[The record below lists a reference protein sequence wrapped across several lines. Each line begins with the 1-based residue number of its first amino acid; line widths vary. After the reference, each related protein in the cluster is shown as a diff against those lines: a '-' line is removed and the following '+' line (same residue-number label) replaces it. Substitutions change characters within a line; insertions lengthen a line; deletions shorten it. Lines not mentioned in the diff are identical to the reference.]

1 MDTMDLASS
10 VTAVTG
16 AVVALAG
23 SCFRARVQRQRA
35 REEAR
40 ADHVRNLG
48 AGSRLLDLGESGILI
63 EFGADPSSI
72 RGDRVDGA

>member
-1 MDTMDLASS
+1 MDFAST

-16 AVVALAG
+16 AVLALAG
-23 SCFRARVQRQRA
+23 SWFRARIQRHRA

-48 AGSRLLDLGESGILI
+48 PGSRLVDLGENGILI
-63 EFGADPSSI
+63 EFGAEPSSI
-72 RGDRVDGA
+72 WGDRVDGA

>member
-16 AVVALAG
+16 AAVALVG

-48 AGSRLLDLGESGILI
+48 PGSRVLDLGENGILI
-63 EFGADPSSI
+63 EFGAEASSI

>member
-1 MDTMDLASS
+1 MDLASS
-10 VTAVTG
+10 VTAVAV

-40 ADHVRNLG
+40 ADHIRNLG
-48 AGSRLLDLGESGILI
+48 PGSRLIDLGENGILI
-63 EFGADPSSI
+63 ELGAEPSSI
-72 RGDRVDGA
+72 RGDHVYRS